1 MPQLHRQKDFELAL
15 PRTLSLDRPNPRR
28 AGGAAP
34 SSTEMPGTILDVFVY
49 GPENDSLT
57 DLFSTERIHSLNSL
71 TPIYLYGPNAVGKS
85 VLGASIAARYG
96 RSHQLTNIA
105 ICNGVEF
112 ARALST
118 AIDADDMD
126 RFRNR
131 FRECSILVIDG
142 LQDLLSKPA
151 AQEELIQTLD
161 HRELQFAPTIITGLV
176 LPTSM
181 RGLKPALAS
190 RCIGGLSLAI
200 QYPGQEARKRIVGLL
215 SKSLDVRLSPD
226 ELNHFASRFTDTI
239 SVPELQGLLFKWLHQ
254 ERIERTIATS
264 ATSVALDRL
273 VDARAQAKIPELA
286 EIAKHVAKETNVKL
300 SDLRGATRRSQ
311 IVRARSLAMLLARQ
325 LTPLSYQ
332 QIGEYFGRR
341 DHTTVIYACRK
352 TESDLETDL
361 ELSRAAEEVKR
372 KLRQMM

>member
-1 MPQLHRQKDFELAL
+1 LKDFELVHS
-15 PRTLSLDRPNPRR
+15 RTLSLDQPKPRR
-28 AGGAAP
+28 QGGAAP
-34 SSTEMPGTILDVFVY
+34 GSAELPGSILDVFVY
-49 GPENDSLT
+49 GPENESLT
-57 DLFSTERIHSLNSL
+57 DLFSAERILNLSSL
-71 TPIYLYGPNAVGKS
+71 TPIYLYGPNAVGKT
-85 VLGASIAARYG
+85 VLAASIAARYG
-96 RSHQLTNIA
+96 RSHQLTNVVL
-105 ICNGVEF
+105 CNGVEF

-126 RFRNR
+126 RFRRR
-131 FRECSILVIDG
+131 FRECPILVVDG
-142 LQDLLSKPA
+142 LQDLISKPA
-151 AQEELIQTLD
+151 AQEEMIQMLD
-161 HRELQFAPTIITGLV
+161 HREQRLIPTIITGLV
-176 LPTSM
+176 LPTAM
-181 RGLKPALAS
+181 RGLKPALTS

-215 SKSLDVRLSPD
+215 AKSLDVRLTTE
-226 ELNHFASRFTDTI
+226 ELNHFASRFADTI

-286 EIAKHVAKETNVKL
+286 EIAKLVAKETSVKL
-300 SDLRGATRRSQ
+300 SDLRGTTRRSQ

-352 TESDLETDL
+352 TEADLAIDL
-361 ELSRAAEEVKR
+361 ELSRAADEVKR
-372 KLRQMM
+372 KLQQAM